1 MGTLPHDGMELV
13 CFQEEEKDQG
23 AHSGSFSLLFIGP
36 HLQFLILTL
45 GVYSEREVR
54 KILTKELNF

>member
-23 AHSGSFSLLFIGP
+23 AHSTLSFLLLVPFPFSL
-36 HLQFLILTL
+36 
-45 GVYSEREVR
+45 
-54 KILTKELNF
+54 